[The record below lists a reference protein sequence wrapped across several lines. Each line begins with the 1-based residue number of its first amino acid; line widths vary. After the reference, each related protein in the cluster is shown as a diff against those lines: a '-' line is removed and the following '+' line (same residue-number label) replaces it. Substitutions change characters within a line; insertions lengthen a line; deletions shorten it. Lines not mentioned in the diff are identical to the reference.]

1 MGSFL
6 ALGNAA
12 NIPAGFIWA
21 TLESVLVNR
30 NVDTLRIRR
39 IFEAIGSSAE
49 AALFVVYA
57 FAPNPL
63 VATLAYGGITAFDAT
78 HTSGAWSNYLEVG
91 GDDTAML
98 NACWNTIAS
107 STAIF
112 IPYLVSFARC
122 DCDVFLTGSWLQ
134 LVCTPLPAS
143 NLLNRCI
150 LCVMRLV

>member
-1 MGSFL
+1 MGSYL

-21 TLESVLVNR
+21 TLESVLVSR

-49 AALFVVYA
+49 AVLFVVYA
-57 FAPNPL
+57 FAPNP
-63 VATLAYGGITAFDAT
+63 VIATLAYGGITAIDAT

-98 NACWNTIAS
+98 NACWNTISS
-107 STAIF
+107 STAIV
-112 IPYLVSFARC
+112 IPYLVRLYALCTAPYYHASSTNCF
-122 DCDVFLTGSWLQ
+122 DCVP
-134 LVCTPLPAS
+134 V
-143 NLLNRCI
+143 
-150 LCVMRLV
+150 

>member
-12 NIPAGFIWA
+12 NIPAGFLWA
-21 TLESVLVNR
+21 TLESVLVSR

-57 FAPNPL
+57 FAPNPV
-63 VATLAYGGITAFDAT
+63 VATIAYGGITAFDAT

-112 IPYLVSFARC
+112 IPYLVRLCALCPLRCLAWLVATSVPTSNQCFA
-122 DCDVFLTGSWLQ
+122 F
-134 LVCTPLPAS
+134 AA
-143 NLLNRCI
+143 
-150 LCVMRLV
+150 LCVCV